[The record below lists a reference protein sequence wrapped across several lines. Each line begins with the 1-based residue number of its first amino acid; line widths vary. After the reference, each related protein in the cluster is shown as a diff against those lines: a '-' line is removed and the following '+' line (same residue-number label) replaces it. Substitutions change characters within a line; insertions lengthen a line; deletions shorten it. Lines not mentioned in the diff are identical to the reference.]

1 MSVSE
6 PLRFAGSAKLH
17 LGGFTSYYQDTGCEF
32 SPRCQD
38 CPRPKCRYDEYR
50 GLRSA
55 KIRARNEEIHQAYL
69 AGMQAYQI
77 CQQFSLTKRQVWR
90 ILSEVRNDS

>member
-1 MSVSE
+1 MLISE
-6 PLRFAGSAKLH
+6 PLRFAHSAKVS

-32 SPRCQD
+32 SSRCQD
-38 CPRPKCRYDEYR
+38 CPRPRCRYDYSAS
-50 GLRSA
+50 RSM
-55 KIRARNEEIHQAYL
+55 RFEQRNEDIHQAYL

-90 ILSEVRNDS
+90 ILSEVRGDS